1 MKVIDLDITNGRK
14 VHGSKI
20 EEARKARRLS
30 LAQLAEKIGVTDS
43 AISKYE
49 RELSKPSS
57 KILIKLSDVLEFPI
71 GFFLTKSIND
81 DVEDS
86 MIYFRSNKNIT
97 KKLKEACKVR
107 IHWIDNA
114 YKFIDSYFELPKVNL
129 PDWGNLDIDNLDE
142 YMIEELAEK
151 LREYWGIGED
161 PIQNMINLLQKNGFI
176 ITKLSIGTSKI
187 DGFSM
192 WKNNKPYIFIGKEKN
207 SAVRSR
213 FDLAHELGHLI
224 LHNNIARDDFENER
238 DILEKQAD
246 IFAGAFL
253 LPRTSFSREM
263 INSSIDSLVLL
274 KRKWKVSIS
283 AMIKRIERLDILT
296 ENQVKYLKDQM
307 RKYKYYKN
315 EPLDNLLE
323 GEKPY
328 LFKQSFQILIDQNII
343 RKEEILSIFN
353 INKNEIIELF
363 ALNDNFFSDDKMK
376 LKLIK

>member
-129 PDWGNLDIDNLDE
+129 PDWGNLDIDNLDQ